1 MELNFTD
8 GWLRKLKAP
17 EKREEYRD
25 RATKGLLLR
34 VSPSG
39 VKAFSY
45 YYRIGKK
52 TARITIGKYPDITL
66 KEARTKADFLR
77 QTLASGVDPRINK
90 KKSLEAREQT
100 VQLMVDKFIKEYAIK
115 SGNSSWKQAASN
127 LRLYLV
133 SKHAK
138 TSVKYIQ
145 RTDIKEILKSLN
157 DEGKHVAANRA
168 LAHMRKFFNWLVE
181 EDYLDTPPTDHVKP
195 LKKEYKR
202 ERVLRNEEIRA
213 IWSACEAMSGP
224 YCAWIKLCFLCGQRR
239 IETSRIQR
247 SQIIGDY
254 WELTGAET
262 KNKQLHLTPLSRQ
275 AFDLVQKLLEQDGE
289 YLIKS
294 GRNGDKPINGFS
306 KAKVQLDKLSG
317 VTDWRIYDIRRTVS
331 SNLPA
336 LGVSRFII
344 ERVLNHKDNSV
355 TGIYDRYSYLEEK
368 RDALQKWADRLDD
381 IVRA

>member
-1 MELNFTD
+1 MLLHHTGSDITFNINQYVPPVFPRNGMELNFTD
-8 GWLRKLKAP
+8 SWLKKLRLP
-17 EKREEYRD
+17 SKREEYRD
-25 RATKGLLLR
+25 KSTKGLLLR

-52 TARITIGKYPDITL
+52 TARVTIGKYPDVTL

-77 QTLASGVDPRINK
+77 QTLASGNDPRLNK
-90 KKSLEAREQT
+90 KKALEAREQT
-100 VQLMVDKFIKEYAIK
+100 VQLMADKFIEEYAIK
-115 SGNSSWKQAASN
+115 SGNSSWHQAASN

-138 TSVKYIQ
+138 TSIKDI
-145 RTDIKEILKSLN
+145 RRADIKEILKSLN
-157 DEGKHVAANRA
+157 DDGKHVAANRA

-202 ERVLRNEEIRA
+202 ERVLRNEEIKA
-213 IWSACEAMSGP
+213 IWAASEAMSGP

-239 IETSRIQR
+239 IETAKIRR

-254 WELTGAET
+254 WELKGADT

-275 AFDLVQKLLEQDGE
+275 AHDLIYKLLEQDGE
-289 YLIKS
+289 YLIRS

-306 KAKVQLDKLSG
+306 KAKVKLDKLSG
-317 VTDWRIYDIRRTVS
+317 VKDWRIHDIRRTVS
-331 SNLPA
+331 SNLPT
-336 LGVSRFII
+336 LDVSRFII
-344 ERVLNHKDNSV
+344 ERVLNHK
-355 TGIYDRYSYLEEK
+355 
-368 RDALQKWADRLDD
+368 
-381 IVRA
+381 

>member
-1 MELNFTD
+1 MRSCYECFDRFYFCFALILQLSKLNTPFP
-8 GWLRKLKAP
+8 LK
-17 EKREEYRD
+17 
-25 RATKGLLLR
+25 
-34 VSPSG
+34 
-39 VKAFSY
+39 
-45 YYRIGKK
+45 
-52 TARITIGKYPDITL
+52 IT
-66 KEARTKADFLR
+66 RCV
-77 QTLASGVDPRINK
+77 LAGHR
-90 KKSLEAREQT
+90 
-100 VQLMVDKFIKEYAIK
+100 
-115 SGNSSWKQAASN
+115 W
-127 LRLYLV
+127 
-133 SKHAK
+133 
-138 TSVKYIQ
+138 
-145 RTDIKEILKSLN
+145 
-157 DEGKHVAANRA
+157 
-168 LAHMRKFFNWLVE
+168 KFFNWLVE

-202 ERVLRNEEIRA
+202 ERVLRSEEIRA
-213 IWSACEAMSGP
+213 IWNACEAMSGP

-239 IETSRIQR
+239 IETARIQR

-275 AFDLVQKLLEQDGE
+275 AYDLVQKLLEQNGE

-317 VTDWRIYDIRRTVS
+317 VTDWRIHDIRRTVG

-355 TGIYDRYSYLEEK
+355 TGIYDQYSYLEEK

-381 IVRA
+381 IVK